1 MKGTFVALNLNKSS
15 VSQCGNLP
23 LNLRTP
29 KLVMNLERLGSLFPQ
44 KYSFMRILIRNLF
57 KKNPNFRIEKNKLNS
72 MGFGHCVLTINLGEV
87 LYSLVCFTGKL
98 AAEERSDR
106 VIATKWD
113 ACFCL
118 YLGIPNDQEIK
129 KLRQHV
135 TKQENGRFN
144 NNVLVLSRAN
154 KSVSLFEYVLNCL
167 ANGKQPSKKSI
178 MKTSYLMRT
187 TAVYGNGKFGIADR
201 NLISGNK
208 ELIPPFQ
215 IEMLTVYLIREFSFF
230 YIEYLAKHK
239 NKKNA
244 ITLDLNLKKYLG
256 IGNSTGLGM
265 APFLVNH
272 PSLLHSWIMAKELIL
287 AEVLKFKT
295 LTNFQFQ
302 KFIELLTRAKK
313 HVNEWQV
320 EDKLQSRKIKK
331 LNSEVNLLIKKLSTQ
346 NLPNSYLLKY
356 FFDQT
361 KNLSIE
367 TQEIVASILIELA
380 PNKFDG
386 IEECLANPNEPKL
399 VPSMLISE
407 LIEIIR
413 NDYDWVFKLDL
424 RKKSSDTN
432 FWYISQEKLE
442 PRLGNRYEEKGS
454 ELEMPFKIP
463 HYVKLLKSL
472 LEKYPNKNDTVASFL
487 LKNPSERFIIRRIQN
502 NARYPYSEIRDNL
515 VDKNCK
521 PIDMLRCK
529 LSFFGASK
537 FDPKSDKW
545 TRVTLFQGAPIASE
559 FFSNKKNYDDW
570 SFATLTN

>member
-1 MKGTFVALNLNKSS
+1 MIEHEKWRDSLSAIISTKKVLKYAKKYNTKAHILHISTADEIQLLQNKGKFITVEVTPQHLTLFSPECYNK
-15 VSQCGNLP
+15 
-23 LNLRTP
+23 
-29 KLVMNLERLGSLFPQ
+29 LGSLAQMNPP
-44 KYSFMRILIRNLF
+44 IRSLEHQIGLWKGISNGTVNVIGSDHAPHTLEE
-57 KKNPNFRIEKNKLNS
+57 KKKQWPNSPSGMPGVQTTLSIMLN
-72 MGFGHCVLTINLGEV
+72 HVN
-87 LYSLVCFTGKL
+87 
-98 AAEERSDR
+98 
-106 VIATKWD
+106 
-113 ACFCL
+113 
-118 YLGIPNDQEIK
+118 IK
-129 KLRQHV
+129 KL
-135 TKQENGRFN
+135 
-144 NNVLVLSRAN
+144 
-154 KSVSLFEYVLNCL
+154 
-167 ANGKQPSKKSI
+167 
-178 MKTSYLMRT
+178 
-187 TAVYGNGKFGIADR
+187 
-201 NLISGNK
+201 
-208 ELIPPFQ
+208 
-215 IEMLTVYLIREFSFF
+215 
-230 YIEYLAKHK
+230 
-239 NKKNA
+239 
-244 ITLDLNLKKYLG
+244 TL
-256 IGNSTGLGM
+256 
-265 APFLVNH
+265 
-272 PSLLHSWIMAKELIL
+272 
-287 AEVLKFKT
+287 
-295 LTNFQFQ
+295 Q
-302 KFIELLTRAKK
+302 KLIELLTRAKK

-320 EDKLQSRKIKK
+320 EDKSQSRKIKK
-331 LNSEVNLLIKKLSTQ
+331 LNSEVNLLIKKLTTQ
-346 NLPNSYLLKY
+346 NLPNIYLLKY

-380 PNKFDG
+380 PNKFEG